1 MKHLSTV
8 WGRLTPRQQ
17 AGEAICAFPDGNR
30 KRPKG
35 CGRGKSPS
43 EGRKVSFHQ
52 AAPPR
57 KVTSPCI
64 TPCTCTRT
72 QPRSPLPRSSRAAPT
87 FRTEEKLPTS
97 TGKHGARAGPGPRA
111 APTPCLSSAGSQ
123 IMPLHFR
130 QSSLM
135 GHTMLPNSFF
145 F

>member
-1 MKHLSTV
+1 MGATHSKA
-8 WGRLTPRQQ
+8 
-17 AGEAICAFPDGNR
+17 AG
-30 KRPKG
+30 
-35 CGRGKSPS
+35 GRGNLRLPRRKQEETEGLRARKEPIRGQKGVLPPS
-43 EGRKVSFHQ
+43 ST
-52 AAPPR
+52 PR

-111 APTPCLSSAGSQ
+111 APKPCLSSAGSQ

-145 F
+145 FF